1 MRRSLIAAAALGALA
16 LGLSTASAQKAAAA
30 KDSVTGEVIDTSC
43 YMKKGAKGAAHAKCA
58 ETCAKA
64 GTPLSLLT
72 DDGNVVFLIGDKD
85 PGPGAN
91 PMLIEHVAKRV
102 TIEGAWH
109 ERGGAKV
116 FEVQKVTPAK

>member
-1 MRRSLIAAAALGALA
+1 MKKLLIAAAALGVLM
-16 LGLSTASAQKAAAA
+16 LGLATAEAEKAAA

-64 GTPLSLLT
+64 GSPLSLLT
-72 DDGNVVFLIGDKD
+72 DDGKVVFLIGDKD

-102 TIEGAWH
+102 TIDGVWH
-109 ERGGAKV
+109 ERSGTKV
-116 FEVQKVTPAK
+116 FEVQKVTAAK